1 MKCILLAHFK
11 HDTQNWVQYSEGA
24 PSLEVPRGNPWSPSN
39 EAHSMEEVHD
49 LGCTLES
56 CRALKNLDAQAA
68 PYGDE
73 IHASVFFLEL
83 K

>member
-1 MKCILLAHFK
+1 MWSESGSDVYPQSSLATARLPSETVIL
-11 HDTQNWVQYSEGA
+11 N
-24 PSLEVPRGNPWSPSN
+24 
-39 EAHSMEEVHD
+39 